1 MDKKTQKRVTILR
14 QHLQQLQQRL
24 AGAKKQNDDP
34 DELAQIEQELHKTQ
48 TELKDLLGN

>member
-24 AGAKKQNDDP
+24 AGAKKQNDEP
-34 DELAQIEQELHKTQ
+34 DELAQIEREVHKTQ
-48 TELKDLLGN
+48 AELKDLLGN